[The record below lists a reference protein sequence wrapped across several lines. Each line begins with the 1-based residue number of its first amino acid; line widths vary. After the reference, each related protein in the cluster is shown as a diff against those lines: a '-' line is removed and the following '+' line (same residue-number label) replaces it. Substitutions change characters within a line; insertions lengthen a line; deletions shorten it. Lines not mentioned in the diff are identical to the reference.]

1 MQQLTDVFSPA
12 AVMADCCF
20 AETLIVS
27 CCRGQHRETHN
38 LTVSVEIKSVSGF

>member
-1 MQQLTDVFSPA
+1 MQLTGVFSPA
-12 AVMADCCF
+12 AVMADCCS

-38 LTVSVEIKSVSGF
+38 LTVRVEIKSVSGF